1 MPPAAKG
8 DTPLEPQPLT
18 YRGAI
23 WPGASRVTER
33 SLAPGTREFPIG
45 IISFII
51 KRAAK
56 PGAP

>member
-45 IISFII
+45 IPIGKLSFLIN
-51 KRAAK
+51 
-56 PGAP
+56 